1 MREYI
6 GGAQQVSNFDLE
18 LELVFVIVEEFSV
31 HAYEIIQEGFIR
43 QVGLALMVEIGVYN
57 SHDLVTV
64 LVIVAA

>member
-31 HAYEIIQEGFIR
+31 HAYEII
-43 QVGLALMVEIGVYN
+43 
-57 SHDLVTV
+57 
-64 LVIVAA
+64 